1 MPERKKTRE
10 VRRIIDK
17 LKTGYGKTPEDA
29 SREELYQASAAC
41 IRDEIMELWVQANHK
56 IEAEGRKI
64 LY

>member
-41 IRDEIMELWVQANHK
+41 IRDEIM
-56 IEAEGRKI
+56 
-64 LY
+64 